1 MFYGIFNNLTPS
13 CPRNVIDSLYILLYY
28 TVTKIFAIKYSLR
41 LTERG
46 ANPLR
51 ETAVRMTKQK
61 NHWRKVTSQ
70 FEACMAKIDAE
81 KVCGG

>member
-1 MFYGIFNNLTPS
+1 MNHPKYE
-13 CPRNVIDSLYILLYY
+13 RNVIDSLYILLYY

-61 NHWRKVTSQ
+61 NHW
-70 FEACMAKIDAE
+70 
-81 KVCGG
+81 